1 LPLTRTFPH
10 RQSPN
15 IIPPR
20 GFVPLTGF
28 CPFPSPLSRAYQWR
42 NSPPRSTLP
51 RRVIYGGTGACGSP
65 KIVKYIFAQVRRR
78 QTAAKQLCR
87 YYLISEAPNCTTT
100 TSSGTLSRAPLG
112 KFTSTAHPDP
122 LAGGDGG
129 GLAAASPKNATPEA

>member
-28 CPFPSPLSRAYQWR
+28 CPFPSPLSPAGQGR
-42 NSPPRSTLP
+42 NSPSRFTLP
-51 RRVIYGGTGACGSP
+51 RRVIYGGTGAYGSP
-65 KIVKYIFAQVRRR
+65 KIVKYIFAQARRR

-87 YYLISEAPNCTTT
+87 YYLISEAPNCTKDHIFRGSVSGPTGKVYT
-100 TSSGTLSRAPLG
+100 HCSPRPSSWWGR
-112 KFTSTAHPDP
+112 
-122 LAGGDGG
+122 GG
-129 GLAAASPKNATPEA
+129 ARCRSPKNATPEA